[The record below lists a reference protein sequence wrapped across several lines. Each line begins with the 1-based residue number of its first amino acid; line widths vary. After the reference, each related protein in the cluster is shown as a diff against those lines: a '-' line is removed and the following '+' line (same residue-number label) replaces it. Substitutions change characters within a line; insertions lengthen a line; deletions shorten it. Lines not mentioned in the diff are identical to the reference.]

1 METWLAL
8 VILAEIV
15 VYGILLR
22 ALWRTWKKEDA
33 AKREAECE
41 ASWNPVEIVEDFY
54 EDRG

>member
-22 ALWRTWKKEDA
+22 ALWRAWKKEDRQ
-33 AKREAECE
+33 KRERE
-41 ASWNPVEIVEDFY
+41 ASWDPVEVVEDFY